1 MQSTVY
7 TRLQNLDPD
16 YKIQGLQTVDYKSQP
31 WTLDYRLQTMKL
43 DYKLQ
48 AADCTVDYAG
58 FRLQT
63 TETVDY
69 GPQTITTDYHH
80 RV

>member
-1 MQSTVY
+1 
-7 TRLQNLDPD
+7 
-16 YKIQGLQTVDYKSQP
+16 
-31 WTLDYRLQTMKL
+31 MKL

-48 AADCTVDYAG
+48 AVDYTVDYAG

-63 TETVDY
+63 PDTVDY